1 MTKNNKVKVIITTKE
16 DTDHYEQEKR
26 RILDMTYK
34 EEENLIDCLAKEWN
48 LRFGRPIDDARIKE
62 EFREG
67 NIDIMILR
75 HYFDKEKFPD
85 DNSYRDFYYRKK
97 FWTVEEASILLLD
110 MNPERFDL
118 TELHKANVH
127 FLINKYND
135 YLRLLRDGFDTEQV
149 LVKNVINWSDQN
161 RIELPKSMQVF
172 FKTELIDL
180 EEQCRKLK
188 TENKEIKAEKESL
201 VNQAN
206 ELEEKN
212 SSLSS
217 QVLELTIEKES
228 LIKQVNELQ
237 EERTKLLT
245 DIETL
250 NKKVVFL
257 EEDKP
262 NTKNLKSYTQIAMGM
277 LAVHYGREQ
286 VNIWQDWVEK
296 QYEQTL
302 VPSNKSNITNKSSSK
317 QKDLLF
323 TKIEEDLADLNVNGI
338 KIKKDAISN
347 KIKESIDLLKVKK
360 DIKH

>member
-48 LRFGRPIDDARIKE
+48 LRFGRPIDDVRIKE

-85 DNSYRDFYYRKK
+85 YNSYRDFYYRKK
-97 FWTVEEASILLLD
+97 FWTVEEASVLLLD
-110 MNPERFDL
+110 MNPKKFDL
-118 TELHKANVH
+118 AELHKINIH
-127 FLINKYND
+127 FVINRYNN
-135 YLRLLRDGFDTEQV
+135 YLKLLRDTFDAERV
-149 LVKNVINWSDQN
+149 LVKDVINWSDQN

-180 EEQCRKLK
+180 EEQCRKLE
-188 TENKEIKAEKESL
+188 TENKEIKAEEESL

-217 QVLELTIEKES
+217 QVQELITEKENLVNEIKALEAKVLNLEKNSSAPHHKTAKCLYKGFIGLLVLKYGRDKILKKFGKNSVGMNPDSKS
-228 LIKQVNELQ
+228 LIKLSTIKNALDAQGINL
-237 EERTKLLT
+237 
-245 DIETL
+245 DDETI
-250 NKKVVFL
+250 KGMIDQSISYL
-257 EEDKP
+257 EEKP
-262 NTKNLKSYTQIAMGM
+262 K
-277 LAVHYGREQ
+277 
-286 VNIWQDWVEK
+286 
-296 QYEQTL
+296 
-302 VPSNKSNITNKSSSK
+302 
-317 QKDLLF
+317 
-323 TKIEEDLADLNVNGI
+323 
-338 KIKKDAISN
+338 
-347 KIKESIDLLKVKK
+347 
-360 DIKH
+360 